1 MIRKLS
7 LEIVRFSGIFLYQI
21 DCEYDTTK
29 SHANYEKHSIDFDE
43 AQLLWL
49 DEDRVEFPARS
60 ETEERRALIALKDE
74 KVWVAFYTMR
84 EATIRI
90 ISVRRARENEEKT
103 YNDS

>member
-1 MIRKLS
+1 M
-7 LEIVRFSGIFLYQI
+7 EF
-21 DCEYDTTK
+21 EYDPTK
-29 SHANYEKHSIDFDE
+29 IQANKEKHGIDFDK
-43 AQLLWL
+43 AQVLWL

-60 ETEERRALIALKDE
+60 ETEERRALIALKDA

-103 YNDS
+103 YYDS